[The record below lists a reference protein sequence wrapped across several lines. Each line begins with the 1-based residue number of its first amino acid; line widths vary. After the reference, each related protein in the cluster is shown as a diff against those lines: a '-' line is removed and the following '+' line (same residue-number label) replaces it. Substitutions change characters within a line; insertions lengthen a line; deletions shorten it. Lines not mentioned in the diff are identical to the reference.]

1 MALLTKQG
9 CSKSRNLPEMN
20 NRQAVLAVVLITSC
34 LVLVS
39 ARVSASPLQC
49 KLASTYEFSNPNDTV
64 DLIMNT
70 TSSSIKAIKI
80 SKYTTT
86 TYDCVKSIIDEYE
99 CYGFHEKPSE
109 APSQLNI
116 SSTEVGS
123 LVISSTLNLGFV
135 SSYSDSGFQA
145 GDRTSRRIAIDTYTI
160 KSCK

>member
-64 DLIMNT
+64 DLVINA
-70 TSSSIKAIKI
+70 TSQSIKAVKI
-80 SKYTTT
+80 TEYTTT
-86 TYDCVKSIIDEYE
+86 TYDCVKSIIDDYE
-99 CYGFHEKPSE
+99 CYGFHDKPFE
-109 APSQLNI
+109 APTQLNI

-123 LVISSTLNLGFV
+123 VVISTTLNLGFL
-135 SSYSDSGFQA
+135 SGYA
-145 GDRTSRRIAIDTYTI
+145 DGGLKANDRTSRRLAIDSYTI
-160 KSCK
+160 KSCQ